1 MISPLSGERNLTMLT
16 DLYQL
21 TMANGYLQKGV
32 SEKRAVFDLFYR
44 GSGGY
49 SYAVAAGLEQ
59 AVQYLRDLRF
69 EEKDIA
75 YLRSL
80 GIFPENFLER
90 LKTFRFTGDLTAVPE
105 GTIVFP
111 SEPILT
117 VSAPI
122 FEAQIIET
130 ALLTIVNH
138 QTLIAT
144 TAARLAACTDAK
156 ILEFGLRR
164 AQGPDAGTYGARAAY
179 IGGCRSTSNVLAGEM
194 FGIAVAGTHSH
205 SWVMTF
211 PTELEAFEAYAE
223 IYPDNCLLLVD
234 TYDTLKS
241 GVPNA
246 IKVFDRLKAEGHK
259 PVGIRLDSGD
269 LAYLSRE
276 ARKML
281 DAAGHED
288 CKIFASNDIDERGV
302 YKLCAVE
309 EEGRMVPKIKVSDS
323 HDKTTDPG
331 IKKTVRIYRGGMA
344 AADLI
349 CLADETVDTSRPLTV
364 FHPEQT
370 WKRTTFK
377 DFTVKELPVEVIR
390 DGELVYGL
398 PTLEEIG
405 RHHDESKAEFF
416 PEYKRVVNTQYYK
429 VDLSQKL
436 WDLKQELLAE
446 SAQG

>member
-1 MISPLSGERNLTMLT
+1 M
-16 DLYQL
+16 
-21 TMANGYLQKGV
+21 
-32 SEKRAVFDLFYR
+32 
-44 GSGGY
+44 
-49 SYAVAAGLEQ
+49 
-59 AVQYLRDLRF
+59 
-69 EEKDIA
+69 
-75 YLRSL
+75 
-80 GIFPENFLER
+80 
-90 LKTFRFTGDLTAVPE
+90 
-105 GTIVFP
+105 
-111 SEPILT
+111 
-117 VSAPI
+117 
-122 FEAQIIET
+122 
-130 ALLTIVNH
+130 
-138 QTLIAT
+138 
-144 TAARLAACTDAK
+144 
-156 ILEFGLRR
+156 
-164 AQGPDAGTYGARAAY
+164 
-179 IGGCRSTSNVLAGEM
+179 
-194 FGIAVAGTHSH
+194 
-205 SWVMTF
+205 
-211 PTELEAFEAYAE
+211 
-223 IYPDNCLLLVD
+223 
-234 TYDTLKS
+234 
-241 GVPNA
+241 
-246 IKVFDRLKAEGHK
+246 
-259 PVGIRLDSGD
+259 
-269 LAYLSRE
+269 
-276 ARKML
+276 
-281 DAAGHED
+281 
-288 CKIFASNDIDERGV
+288 